1 MNPASAP
8 ACSRDGCSLKVAD
21 GLTTSS
27 FIAFAIYVCIIQTE
41 ITFVKGFDKKIW
53 SYSLSDSHKIRQ
65 VMKMK
70 ESKIQCFTDAVS
82 CLPPRLQNA
91 ALNIPDWQKEACEE
105 LHLRAGHTISAVLDG
120 CEQQIP
126 GIRIGIEDLRETVSR
141 AARYSVHSYGETLA
155 QGYLPLSGGHRLGI
169 CGTAVVGRQMIT
181 GIRTISS
188 LNLRIACQSL
198 GSAAPV
204 LRQVLTQGS
213 VKNTLILSPPG
224 FGKTTLLRDLIRQ
237 ISGQGIRVAVADER
251 GELAAMKDGIP
262 QFEIGEQTD
271 VMDGCPKAQGAMLL
285 LKTMSPMVIALDE
298 VTSPQDV
305 EAIAYAGHCGVSVL
319 ATAHAADITDLYH
332 RPLYQSLLALQVF
345 EETVTIRKAN
355 GVRQYI
361 CQTVQKGR
369 NFDA

>member
-53 SYSLSDSHKIRQ
+53 SYGLSDSHKIRQ

-126 GIRIGIEDLRETVSR
+126 GVRISIEDLRETVSR

-155 QGYLPLSGGHRLGI
+155 QGYLPLSRRASSRDMRNSGCRQADDYRDSHHIFLKPAHCLPSHWGAQRRCSGRYSHR
-169 CGTAVVGRQMIT
+169 AR
-181 GIRTISS
+181 
-188 LNLRIACQSL
+188 
-198 GSAAPV
+198 
-204 LRQVLTQGS
+204 
-213 VKNTLILSPPG
+213 
-224 FGKTTLLRDLIRQ
+224 
-237 ISGQGIRVAVADER
+237 
-251 GELAAMKDGIP
+251 
-262 QFEIGEQTD
+262 
-271 VMDGCPKAQGAMLL
+271 
-285 LKTMSPMVIALDE
+285 
-298 VTSPQDV
+298 
-305 EAIAYAGHCGVSVL
+305 
-319 ATAHAADITDLYH
+319 
-332 RPLYQSLLALQVF
+332 
-345 EETVTIRKAN
+345 
-355 GVRQYI
+355 
-361 CQTVQKGR
+361 
-369 NFDA
+369 

>member
-1 MNPASAP
+1 
-8 ACSRDGCSLKVAD
+8 
-21 GLTTSS
+21 
-27 FIAFAIYVCIIQTE
+27 
-41 ITFVKGFDKKIW
+41 
-53 SYSLSDSHKIRQ
+53 
-65 VMKMK
+65 MK
-70 ESKIQCFTDAVS
+70 EYKIQCFADAIS

-91 ALNIPDWQKEACEE
+91 ALNISDRQKEVCEE
-105 LHLRAGHTISAVLDG
+105 LHLRAGHTLSVVLNG
-120 CEQQIP
+120 SEQQIP
-126 GIRIGIEDLRETVSR
+126 SVQINTEDLRETVSR

-169 CGTAVVGRQMIT
+169 CGTAIVSRQMIT

-188 LNLRIACQSL
+188 LNLRIACQAL

-204 LRQVLTQGS
+204 LRHVATQHS
-213 VKNTLILSPPG
+213 VKSTLILSPPG

-251 GELAAMKDGIP
+251 GELAAMKDGTP
-262 QFEIGEQTD
+262 QFDIGEQTD

-332 RPLYQSLLALQVF
+332 RPLYQSLMALQVF
-345 EETVTIRKAN
+345 EEIITITRADS
-355 GVRQYI
+355 VRQYK
-361 CQTVQKGR
+361 CREVQKGR
-369 NFDA
+369 DSDA